1 MLKRNEYL
9 DIYRSTFNDFDAD
22 FMNPSY
28 AESIAFDRG
37 SGFFSLKSL
46 ILSMEGLI
54 KFIRNGGNI
63 RLICNPELSND
74 DIDLIAHGV
83 LIDEKRAT
91 NDLLNSY
98 SMEEISNDDEIK
110 MDIISNLIENGRL
123 KIKVAFMND
132 GIYHE
137 KIGIFTDENNE
148 TILLYMEP
156 HNAHCS
162 DINEELINLYNV
174 VKTDPEGLI
183 TELRPYVNMNNS
195 ENYLT
200 IRGLD
205 RIPVLFNTFTPV
217 QKAARFMYLNHTCF
231 NGIWRVNRKGQNNV
245 PFGRY
250 VSPKILAEEEIR
262 EASRLFN
269 ENNISFEVNDYR
281 VVANRAQAGDV
292 VYFDPPYDVEEG
304 QNGFV
309 GYTAGG
315 FNRDNQRE
323 LKELCDELIQRG
335 VTVGI
340 SNSNTTF
347 IRELYSDDPYQ
358 HVYKLLHHY

>member
-1 MLKRNEYL
+1 MQPIIKWAGGKRRFSRQIAEL
-9 DIYRSTFNDFDAD
+9 LGNDFNNYYEP
-22 FMNPSY
+22 FV
-28 AESIAFDRG
+28 
-37 SGFFSLKSL
+37 
-46 ILSMEGLI
+46 
-54 KFIRNGGNI
+54 GG
-63 RLICNPELSND
+63 
-74 DIDLIAHGV
+74 A
-83 LIDEKRAT
+83 A
-91 NDLLNSY
+91 
-98 SMEEISNDDEIK
+98 
-110 MDIISNLIENGRL
+110 
-123 KIKVAFMND
+123 
-132 GIYHE
+132 
-137 KIGIFTDENNE
+137 
-148 TILLYMEP
+148 ILLYMES

-250 VSPKILAEEEIR
+250 VNPKILAEEEIR

-269 ENNISFEVNDYR
+269 ENNISFEVNDYK

-347 IRELYSDDPYQ
+347 IRELYSDDPY
-358 HVYKLLHHY
+358 HFYELHDELKVRRTIGAKNESRREITELFILGRMPR